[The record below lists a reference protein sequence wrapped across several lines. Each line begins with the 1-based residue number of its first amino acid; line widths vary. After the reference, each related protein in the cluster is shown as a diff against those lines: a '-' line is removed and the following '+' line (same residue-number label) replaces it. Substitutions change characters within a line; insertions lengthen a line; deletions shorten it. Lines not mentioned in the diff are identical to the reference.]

1 MKIEIWSDILCP
13 FCYIGKRHLEQ
24 ALESFPDMPVQ
35 LEWKS
40 FQLDPHVVPQP
51 DKNVYQYLAER
62 KGISLAESEQMHQA
76 VTERAAEA
84 GLEYHFEKTKVTNSR
99 TAHRL
104 IQLAKTKGLA
114 NELEESFFRAYF
126 TEGKDLN
133 DETTLMA
140 LCVESGLNPLD
151 VKEVLQLK
159 DTFSAEVIR
168 DVQEAQAIGVRG
180 VPFFVFDRKYAISG
194 AQPIEHFIE
203 TIQAVLNQETNA

>member
-13 FCYIGKRHLEQ
+13 FCYIGKRHLEK
-24 ALESFPDMPVQ
+24 ALESFPDLPVQ
-35 LEWKS
+35 IEWKS
-40 FQLDPHVVPQP
+40 FQLDPDVVPQP

-62 KGISLAESEQMHQA
+62 KGISVAESEQMHQA

-114 NELEESFFRAYF
+114 NEVEEIFFRAYF

-194 AQPIEHFIE
+194 AQPVEHFVE
-203 TIQAVLNQETNA
+203 TIQAVLNPDTNV